1 MSQQTKLI
9 QKRYDRIAPYFD
21 RLEGMM
27 EKMMFGDLR
36 TRIWEQVSGD
46 NILEV
51 GVGTG
56 KNFAYYPK
64 GKILQAI
71 DFSPVMLQQAKKKR
85 EQLKL
90 SVDLKQ
96 MDVEA
101 LAYPDNSFDCIV
113 ATFLFCSVPHPKQG
127 FLELKRVCKPNGRIV
142 LLEHV
147 LSSNSFIASIMHL
160 LNPIVVRLFGANINR
175 KTVQTIQQCGFKSVS
190 VLPASSHLV
199 KLIKIDC

>member
-1 MSQQTKLI
+1 L
-9 QKRYDRIAPYFD
+9 
-21 RLEGMM
+21 M

-36 TRIWEQVSGD
+36 TRIWEQVGGE